1 MKRVQRYLA
10 RYLALLALAWLPAYA
25 HWADLAVAE
34 INVGE
39 SQAHLT
45 LTLPTGLLAFADDD
59 KNGNLSAWEVQRHQV
74 QLRAELGQKV
84 RLLAD
89 GTEGSLQV
97 RVAPPGKAP
106 SGGNISLR
114 THSTLVLNYSWPQTI
129 GNLKV
134 EYRLFVPGV
143 STASCLT
150 TILRAGRVH
159 NVVFTPQKTEYLQDA
174 SGRPFDFSSFVWLGM
189 DHVLSG
195 LDHLLFL
202 LALLMLGGGLGY
214 WLKVI
219 TAFTVAH
226 SITLSLTALGII
238 ALPGRFIESG
248 IALSIAYVAAENL
261 FRRDSSRLM
270 QSRWAV
276 TFLFGLLHGM
286 GFADILRQMGL
297 PKDNLLGSLVGFN
310 LGVELGQL
318 SVVIPAFL
326 VLLLL
331 KRLPGEVWVRRAI
344 SAGAVAAGLIWFIER
359 AFLSA

>member
-1 MKRVQRYLA
+1 MKRIRVCLG
-10 RYLALLALAWLPAYA
+10 LLALMSLPAYA

-39 SQAHLT
+39 KEAHLT
-45 LTLPTGLLAFADDD
+45 LTLPTGLVAFADDD
-59 KNGNLSAWEVQRHQV
+59 HSGNLSQGEVREHQ
-74 QLRAELGQKV
+74 AELQSQLAAKV

-97 RVAPPGKAP
+97 TPAPEGKTL
-106 SGGNISLR
+106 SGGQVSPK
-114 THSTLVLNYSWPQTI
+114 THSTLELKYAWPQAI

-134 EYRLFVPGV
+134 EYHLFVPGV

-150 TILRAGRVH
+150 TILRAGRVQ

-174 SGRPFDFSSFVWLGM
+174 SGKPFDFRSFVWLGT
-189 DHVLSG
+189 DHILSG

-214 WLKVI
+214 LLKVI

-226 SITLSLTALGII
+226 SITLSLTALGLIN
-238 ALPGRFIESG
+238 LPGRFIESG

-261 FRRDSSRLM
+261 FRKDGSRLM
-270 QSRWAV
+270 QSRWIV
-276 TFLFGLLHGM
+276 TFLFGLFHGM

-318 SVVIPAFL
+318 AVVIPAFL
-326 VLLLL
+326 GLLLL
-331 KRLPGEVWVRRAI
+331 GRLPGEVWVRRAI
-344 SAGAVAAGLIWFIER
+344 SAGAVVAGLIWFIER